1 MACTALTTIG
11 ARVMNWPKWTL
22 TGILYGFLM
31 SSVALL
37 GDLTAS
43 MMKRDAKIKDSGS
56 DLPGHGG
63 LLDRIDSYMLTAP
76 IAYLFIEIVIKSKKV
91 LR

>member
-1 MACTALTTIG
+1 
-11 ARVMNWPKWTL
+11 MNWPKWQI
-22 TGILYGFLM
+22 TGIIYGLLM

-43 MMKRDAKIKDSGS
+43 VMKRDAKMKDSGTV
-56 DLPGHGG
+56 LPGHGG

-76 IAYLFIEIVIKSKKV
+76 TAYFFVEMVLKHLLRLKKG